1 MKQNGKRRTLRI
13 SGYGL
18 AVACALFLGAWLGA
32 PAARAEALPKTS
44 LAISPPLFEL
54 SANPGDTLSHE
65 IRVDNLTDKALSLKV
80 DRKDFVAMG
89 EEGQAALT
97 DKPTR
102 YSLSS
107 WIHPADDGFL
117 LRQHASKTVKF
128 TIRVPENAEPGGH
141 FGSVVFKTVP
151 KKDGDTSGL
160 SIGQEIGALILLK
173 VAGDVKEDGRIVS
186 FRPRSSIVEAAPL
199 AFETRFE
206 NTGNVQVV
214 PSGTIT
220 VTDLFGRKLG
230 DAHLESR
237 TVLPGSVR
245 KITTGWEGN
254 LWPGWYMATVS
265 LGYGTKGQLAT
276 ASTSFFV
283 FPYKIILPILVILG
297 LVAAFAYRGRK
308 RLARAVRILFG
319 KE

>member
-1 MKQNGKRRTLRI
+1 MKPKEKLRTLRL
-13 SGYGL
+13 SGYGV
-18 AVACALFLGAWLGA
+18 AVACVLFLGAHFGTGT
-32 PAARAEALPKTS
+32 ARAEALPKTS

-65 IRVDNLTDKALSLKV
+65 IRVDNLIDKTLSLKI

-89 EEGQAALT
+89 EEGQAVLT

-107 WIHPADDGFL
+107 WIHTADDSFS

-151 KKDGDTSGL
+151 KKDGGTSGL
-160 SIGQEIGALILLK
+160 AIGQEIGALILLK
-173 VAGDVKEDGRIVS
+173 VAGEVKEDGRILS
-186 FRPRSSIVEAAPL
+186 FKPRSSIIEAAPL
-199 AFETRFE
+199 TFETRFE

-230 DAHLESR
+230 DAHVESR

-245 KITTGWEGN
+245 KIATGWEGE
-254 LWPGWYMATVS
+254 LWPGWYTATVS
-265 LGYGTKGQLAT
+265 LGYGTKGQLVT

-283 FPYKIILPILVILG
+283 FPYKIILPVLAILAIIATL
-297 LVAAFAYRGRK
+297 AYRGRK
-308 RLARAVRILFG
+308 RLARAVRILLG